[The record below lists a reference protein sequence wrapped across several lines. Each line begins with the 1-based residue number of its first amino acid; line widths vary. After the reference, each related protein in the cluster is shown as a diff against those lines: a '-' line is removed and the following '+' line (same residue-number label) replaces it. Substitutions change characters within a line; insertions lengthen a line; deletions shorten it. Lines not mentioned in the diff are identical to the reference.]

1 MALDTSTSES
11 TTDTPVITVTDDAVA
26 KILEIRA
33 DEEEPETLGLRIE
46 VIGSNGGDYTY
57 DLAFSALAEAADDDD
72 ITTTDEMSVMIPANS
87 IEKMT
92 GSTLDLPTAAGQG
105 GLVIRNPNRPNPL
118 GDLDELDLTGDVADK
133 VNQLLEASINP
144 ALESRGGSAT
154 LVGVDDGLV
163 YVTMGGGCQGCSM
176 SAATLSQGI
185 KSAILE
191 TIPEVRDV
199 IDATDHSAG
208 ENPFYT

>member
-118 GDLDELDLTGDVADK
+118 GDLGELDLTGDVADK

-144 ALESRGGSAT
+144 ALESHGGSAT